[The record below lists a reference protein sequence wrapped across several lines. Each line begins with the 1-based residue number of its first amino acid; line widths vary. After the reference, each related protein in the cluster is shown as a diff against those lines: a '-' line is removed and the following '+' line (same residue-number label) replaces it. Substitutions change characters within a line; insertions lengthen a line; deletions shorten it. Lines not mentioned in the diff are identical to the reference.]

1 MSGTRLLHRV
11 ISVLLCYPDAEV
23 RAQLPRLRAALA
35 EYVPETP
42 GRFARPAKIQEAA
55 RLASAWQQVARFIE
69 YLESTSPGDLERGYV
84 QTFDLSR
91 KHALYLSY
99 WTDGDTRRRGE
110 VLAAFKRSYRGS
122 GFLVD
127 TQGEL
132 PDYLPMVLEYASVA
146 DPAGGLKLM
155 ADYRASIELLRLA
168 LEEAKSPYAAL
179 LQSLC
184 STLPGHTVTDRA
196 EAMALAGHGPPVE
209 SVGLEPFNRE
219 LLPVRSVEHA

>member
-1 MSGTRLLHRV
+1 MNGVRLLHRI
-11 ISVLLCYPDAEV
+11 ISVLLCYPDAET
-23 RAQLPRLRAALA
+23 RAQVAGLRAALA

-55 RLASAWQQVARFIE
+55 RLAAAWELVAGFMDH
-69 YLESTSPGDLERGYV
+69 LETTEPEALELGYV

-110 VLAAFKRSYRGS
+110 VLASFKQAYRTS
-122 GFLVD
+122 EFLVD

-132 PDYLPMVLEYASVA
+132 PDFLPMVLEYAAIA

-155 ADYRASIELLRLA
+155 QDYRASIELLRLA
-168 LEEAKSPYAAL
+168 LEEAESPYAML
-179 LQSLC
+179 LQSL
-184 STLPGHTVTDRA
+184 SATLPGPTVKDRA
-196 EAMALAGHGPPVE
+196 EAMALAGHGPPTE